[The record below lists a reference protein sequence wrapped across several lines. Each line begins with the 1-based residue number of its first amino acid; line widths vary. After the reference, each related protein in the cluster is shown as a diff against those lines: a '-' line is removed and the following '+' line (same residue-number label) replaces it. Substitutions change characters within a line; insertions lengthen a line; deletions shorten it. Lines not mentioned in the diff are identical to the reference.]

1 LTQRCGEYMDP
12 ETCIDCGACEPVC
25 PVEAIFTE
33 EDVPESETAFTEL
46 NVQWF
51 SDKGA
56 VRAKVNEMAPSGL
69 HFPDARLAQGWRKR
83 SVNSIDHVASGNE
96 CASSSALRVI
106 FLSRSS
112 STNTTGAAP
121 RG

>member
-1 LTQRCGEYMDP
+1 MARWRILGSLPNGGTGAPLTQRCGEYIDP
-12 ETCIDCGACEPVC
+12 ETCIDCGACGPVC

-56 VRAKVNEMAPSGL
+56 VRAKVNELAPS
-69 HFPDARLAQGWRKR
+69 
-83 SVNSIDHVASGNE
+83 SG
-96 CASSSALRVI
+96 
-106 FLSRSS
+106 
-112 STNTTGAAP
+112 
-121 RG
+121 